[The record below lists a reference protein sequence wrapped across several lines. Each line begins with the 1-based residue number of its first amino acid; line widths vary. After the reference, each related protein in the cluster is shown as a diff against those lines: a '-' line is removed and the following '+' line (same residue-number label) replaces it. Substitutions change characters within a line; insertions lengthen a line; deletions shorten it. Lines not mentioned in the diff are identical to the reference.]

1 MNFEKEDCES
11 LIQDIISLVF
21 INIVE
26 DATVK

>member
-1 MNFEKEDCES
+1 MDFEKEDCEN

-26 DATVK
+26 DAPVK